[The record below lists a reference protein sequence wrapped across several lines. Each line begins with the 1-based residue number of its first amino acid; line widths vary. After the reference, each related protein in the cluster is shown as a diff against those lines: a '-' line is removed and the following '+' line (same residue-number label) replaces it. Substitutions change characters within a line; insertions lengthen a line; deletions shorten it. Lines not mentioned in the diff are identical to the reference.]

1 MKGTGL
7 GWASSC
13 LGGERI
19 RAIPD
24 ISGFGYPLPLGACAP
39 HGQEFVEDLKR
50 VSLVLDLKEDRKRV
64 SLVLDPSTGGNSKN
78 LSFYL
83 KRKTER
89 GEKLGNHLLFNHDIC
104 FSFV

>member
-1 MKGTGL
+1 MPRWSRI
-7 GWASSC
+7 WA
-13 LGGERI
+13 LH
-19 RAIPD
+19 D
-24 ISGFGYPLPLGACAP
+24 ISGLGTHCHWALVLQ

-83 KRKTER
+83 KRKIER